1 MHAARTR
8 IAISAAAEQGLLLF
22 FRPDGHDGARR
33 KSGEVGR
40 MCSSA

>member
-8 IAISAAAEQGLLLF
+8 IAMSEAAEALFLF
-22 FRPDGHDGARR
+22 FRLDGHDGARR
-33 KSGEVGR
+33 SSGEIGR